1 MLTGS
6 GGKPQQKRDPQT
18 LVPVTMKMALEASE
32 QNGKLFIS
40 GHQVSQVRILVNPLS
55 VQLNE
60 TNVTI
65 TGEDG
70 TGSMTAK
77 IYTDNSSDAPQ
88 IPEGQY
94 SMMVGKIVKG
104 NSGQVTM
111 TAFTSRVVEDPNEVT
126 AHFLD
131 CIHTHLRFTQGP
143 RVAAGGAAAPGR
155 EIDRMRARQVALEEP
170 GQLAAGLLADDDG
183 IHLIV
188 EQHAAMIE
196 VGGAHHR
203 PHVIDHDRLRM
214 QNVRISLVDP
224 HAGLQKIRVV
234 RMLNLQRSR

>member
-1 MLTGS
+1 M
-6 GGKPQQKRDPQT
+6 
-18 LVPVTMKMALEASE
+18 
-32 QNGKLFIS
+32 
-40 GHQVSQVRILVNPLS
+40 NPLS

-77 IYTDNSSDAPQ
+77 IYTDNSNDAPQ

-111 TAFTSRVVEDPNEVT
+111 TAFTSRVVDDPNEVT

-143 RVAAGGAAAPGR
+143 RLAAGGAAAPGGMMMANGAAAGGYMKHEAAPAAHYGGGGMGHSELPPGMPSTGDTIR
-155 EIDRMRARQVALEEP
+155 DQV
-170 GQLAAGLLADDDG
+170 LAAFATGPEAMTDG
-183 IHLIV
+183 GCSVSSVVAHLSHLTFHQVQEAI
-188 EQHAAMIE
+188 QMLSNDGHLYST
-196 VGGAHHR
+196 
-203 PHVIDHDRLRM
+203 IDEEHYKTT
-214 QNVRISLVDP
+214 S
-224 HAGLQKIRVV
+224 A
-234 RMLNLQRSR
+234 